1 MDVYPILLT
10 DLQSRRCVV
19 IGGDAE
25 AERKV
30 EGLLSAN
37 AAVTVISEVLTDN
50 LALWADEHR
59 LAWLPRACQP
69 GDLQGAWLAIA
80 ITRDST
86 LAARLKNEAEAHGVL
101 LNVTDDVP
109 HSNFV
114 AGAVMRRG
122 ALAIAVSTSGCS
134 PALAARIRQQLEQTF
149 GPEYA
154 DFLAL
159 LADLRQPVAA
169 RHPGFEA
176 RKAVWA
182 RLLDSDVLDLLR
194 KGQAAD
200 ARRLAFSLAGV
211 PDAATGDLDP
221 EQTDHR
227 SFLEDLFQ
235 GTTFH
240 CIVSPP

>member
-1 MDVYPILLT
+1 MDVYPIFLT

-30 EGLLSAN
+30 QGLLAAN
-37 AAVTVISEVLTDN
+37 ASVTVISEVLTRN
-50 LALWADEHR
+50 LTSWADERR
-59 LAWLPRACQP
+59 LAWLRRTYQS

-80 ITRDST
+80 TTRDGA
-86 LAARLKNEAEAHGVL
+86 LAARLKNEAESHGVL

-122 ALAIAVSTSGCS
+122 ALAIAVSTSGSS
-134 PALAARIRQQLEQTF
+134 PALAARMRQQLEETF

-154 DFLAL
+154 DFLDL

-169 RHPGFEA
+169 RHTSFEA
-176 RKAVWA
+176 RKAVWTH
-182 RLLDSDVLDLLR
+182 LLDSGVLDLLR
-194 KGQAAD
+194 KGETAE
-200 ARRLAFSLAGV
+200 ARRLAFRLARV
-211 PDAATGDLDP
+211 PSAATEDPDAERA
-221 EQTDHR
+221 DH
-227 SFLEDLFQ
+227 
-235 GTTFH
+235 
-240 CIVSPP
+240 P

>member
-1 MDVYPILLT
+1 MDVYPIFLT

-19 IGGDAE
+19 IGGDVE

-30 EGLLSAN
+30 EGLLAAN
-37 AAVTVISEVLTDN
+37 ASVTVISEILTRN
-50 LALWADEHR
+50 LTLWADECR
-59 LAWLPRACQP
+59 LTWLSRAYQP

-80 ITRDST
+80 ATRDGA
-86 LAARLKNEAEAHGVL
+86 LAARLKNEAETRGVL
-101 LNVTDDVP
+101 LNVTDDVA

-134 PALAARIRQQLEQTF
+134 PALAARMRQQLEETF

-154 DFLAL
+154 AYLDL

-176 RKAVWA
+176 RKAVWGQ
-182 RLLDSDVLDLLR
+182 LLDSGVLDLLR
-194 KGQAAD
+194 KGKAAE
-200 ARRLAFSLAGV
+200 ARRLAFRLAGV
-211 PDAATGDLDP
+211 SGAATGDPDA
-221 EQTDHR
+221 QRADH
-227 SFLEDLFQ
+227 
-235 GTTFH
+235 
-240 CIVSPP
+240 P

>member
-1 MDVYPILLT
+1 MDVYPIFLT

-30 EGLLSAN
+30 EGLLAASAS
-37 AAVTVISEVLTDN
+37 VTVISETLTHN
-50 LALWADEHR
+50 LTLWADECR
-59 LAWLPRACQP
+59 LTWLPRAYQS
-69 GDLQGAWLAIA
+69 GDLQGTWLAIA
-80 ITRDST
+80 VTRDGA

-134 PALAARIRQQLEQTF
+134 PALAARTRQQLEEAF

-154 DFLAL
+154 AFLNL

-176 RKAVWA
+176 RKAVWV
-182 RLLDSDVLDLLR
+182 RLLDSGVLDLLR
-194 KGQAAD
+194 KGEAAE
-200 ARRLAFSLAGV
+200 ARRLAFRLAGV
-211 PDAATGDLDP
+211 SGSATGDP
-221 EQTDHR
+221 NVKRADH
-227 SFLEDLFQ
+227 L
-235 GTTFH
+235 
-240 CIVSPP
+240 

>member
-1 MDVYPILLT
+1 MDVYPVFLT
-10 DLQSRRCVV
+10 DLQSRRCIV

-30 EGLLSAN
+30 QGLLAAN
-37 AAVTVISEVLTDN
+37 AAVTVISETLTHN
-50 LALWADEHR
+50 LTRWADERR
-59 LAWLPRACQP
+59 LAWLPRACRP

-80 ITRDST
+80 ATRDSA
-86 LAARLKNEAEAHGVL
+86 LAARLKDEAETHGVL

-134 PALAARIRQQLEQTF
+134 PALAARMRRQLEETF

-154 DFLAL
+154 DFLDL

-169 RHPGFEA
+169 RHPSFEA

-182 RLLDSDVLDLLR
+182 QLLDSVVLDLLR
-194 KGQAAD
+194 KGEAAE

-211 PDAATGDLDP
+211 PGAATGEPNAD
-221 EQTDHR
+221 QMDHP
-227 SFLEDLFQ
+227 LN
-235 GTTFH
+235 G
-240 CIVSPP
+240 

>member
-1 MDVYPILLT
+1 MDVYPIFLT

-19 IGGDAE
+19 IGGDVE

-30 EGLLSAN
+30 EGLLVAN
-37 AAVTVISEVLTDN
+37 ASVTVISEILTRN
-50 LALWADEHR
+50 LTLWADECR
-59 LAWLPRACQP
+59 LTWLSRAYQP

-80 ITRDST
+80 ATRDGA
-86 LAARLKNEAEAHGVL
+86 LAARLKNEAETRGVL
-101 LNVTDDVP
+101 LNVTDDVA

-134 PALAARIRQQLEQTF
+134 PALAARMRQQLEETF

-154 DFLAL
+154 AFLDL

-182 RLLDSDVLDLLR
+182 QLLSSDVLDLLR
-194 KGQAAD
+194 RGEAAE
-200 ARRLAFSLAGV
+200 ARRLAFRLAGV
-211 PDAATGDLDP
+211 PGAATGDPDA
-221 EQTDHR
+221 ERADH
-227 SFLEDLFQ
+227 
-235 GTTFH
+235 
-240 CIVSPP
+240 P

>member
-1 MDVYPILLT
+1 MDVYPIFLT

-30 EGLLSAN
+30 EGLLAAN
-37 AAVTVISEVLTDN
+37 AAVTVISETLTHN
-50 LALWADEHR
+50 LTRWADERR

-80 ITRDST
+80 ATRDSA
-86 LAARLKNEAEAHGVL
+86 LAARLKEEAETHGVL

-134 PALAARIRQQLEQTF
+134 PALAARMRRQLEETF

-154 DFLAL
+154 DFLDL

-182 RLLDSDVLDLLR
+182 QLLDSVVLDLLR
-194 KGQAAD
+194 KGEAAE

-211 PDAATGDLDP
+211 PGAATGEPNAD
-221 EQTDHR
+221 QMDHP
-227 SFLEDLFQ
+227 LN
-235 GTTFH
+235 G
-240 CIVSPP
+240 